1 MQAHSTATFSPV
13 RVRFEEARARAE
25 ARKREIDVEIRHYP
39 TPIPRCDAQF
49 NRLFAERDNLA
60 TLIESAK
67 QIADGDSPADRI
79 EEWLAQFER
88 AIESAR

>member
-1 MQAHSTATFSPV
+1 MRAHSTATFSPL
-13 RVRFEEARARAE
+13 RVRFEEARTRAE
-25 ARKREIDVEIRHYP
+25 ARKREIDEEIRRYP

-60 TLIESAK
+60 SLIERARE
-67 QIADGDSPADRI
+67 IAGDDSPAERI
-79 EEWLAQFER
+79 EEWLARFER